1 MGIRHAPEDFP
12 RKILLAV
19 IGLSPQILTETLYA
33 LAVKGRPAFVPD
45 EVHVITTGEGAE
57 YARHTLLDNGMGRFR
72 EMLRDYSLEGRI
84 RFDADCI
91 HVISRPDG
99 QTARDIQSPEDNMLA
114 ADHILKW
121 VSHFTRDENV
131 ALHVSIAGGRKT
143 MGFFAGYALSLYGR
157 AQDRLSHVLVS
168 DPFESNHD
176 FYYPPPTPKVLFD
189 RNNKPIHTSDA
200 NVMLAEIPFVR
211 LRHGLPDSLVKGSA
225 SFSEVVAA
233 AQHGLAPASLRVDPL
248 NRKITCSNTEIRME
262 PAPFAFYYWLAKRT
276 QSGLPPVRYD
286 HSGVVD
292 EFLSAYAEILNN
304 PDSSRLDNA
313 RQALI
318 RRSSEPASR
327 RPASIRA
334 YFDPIKAK
342 ANAALERALGEEG
355 AIPYQIQ
362 SIGDRMTMRFG
373 LMGLQAQNITVDERS
388 PREAEEG
395 NHATHETAER

>member
-1 MGIRHAPEDFP
+1 MGIRHAPEDFQ

-19 IGLSPQILTETLYA
+19 IGLSPQILTETVYA

-45 EVHVITTGEGAE
+45 EVHVVTTGEGAE
-57 YARHTLLDNGMGRFR
+57 YARHTLLDSGMGRFG
-72 EMLRDYSLEGRI
+72 EMLRDYSLQGRV

-99 QTARDIQSPEDNMLA
+99 QTASDIQSPEDNMLA
-114 ADHILKW
+114 ADNILKW
-121 VSHFTRDENV
+121 VNHFTRDDNV

-143 MGFFAGYALSLYGR
+143 MGFFAGYALSLFGR
-157 AQDRLSHVLVS
+157 TQDRLSHVLVS

-211 LRHGLPDSLVKGSA
+211 LRHGLPDSLVEGSA

-233 AQHGLAPASLRVDPL
+233 AQHGLAPVSLRVDPL
-248 NRKITCSNTEIRME
+248 NRTLNCGNIEIRME
-262 PAPFAFYYWLAKRT
+262 PAPFAFYYWLAKRA

-286 HSGVVD
+286 QPDVVD
-292 EFLSAYAEILNN
+292 AFLSAYAEILNN
-304 PDSSRLDNA
+304 PDSSRLENA
-313 RQALI
+313 RQALM
-318 RRSSEPASR
+318 RRSCEPASR
-327 RPASIRA
+327 RPTSIRT

-342 ANAALERALGEEG
+342 ANAALERALGEEA

-362 SIGDRMTMRFG
+362 SIGDRMAMRFG
-373 LMGLQAQNITVDERS
+373 LMGLQAQNITVGNRP
-388 PREAEEG
+388 PREVGKDNDAM
-395 NHATHETAER
+395 HTTAES